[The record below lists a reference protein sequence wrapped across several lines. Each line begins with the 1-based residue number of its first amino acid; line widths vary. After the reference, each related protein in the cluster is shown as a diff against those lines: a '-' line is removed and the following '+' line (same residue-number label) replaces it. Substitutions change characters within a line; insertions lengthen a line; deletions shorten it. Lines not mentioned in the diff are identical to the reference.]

1 MKLKDIL
8 SRAASAVLTVPYAV
22 ILQTSPAIAGESQP
36 GNIKPTKKAYSTLVR
51 QFNNYL
57 TYDGSL
63 SAYDPI
69 PTPLIDYLFANPNP
83 KGDRTPKCGDDEIT
97 VSEANYCAPSSEIFF
112 ILSKLNKQP
121 YNDHFATQAIAGLN
135 IYSAYIVA
143 RQVANHATSTLN
155 FGFEDS
161 ERQSFLH
168 DCFSGELLRSV
179 YNPSGDLTQVAETVG
194 DDMSRFMNLGLE
206 KHSGG
211 DPNLAAIKRAAFQ
224 FGFNPSNS
232 CLDYKPPVTTGYA
245 FN

>member
-1 MKLKDIL
+1 MNFNDIA
-8 SRAASAVLTVPYAV
+8 SRAASAVVSIPCAV
-22 ILQTSPAIAGESQP
+22 ILQTTPAIAGESQP

-51 QFNNYL
+51 QLNNYL

-69 PTPLIDYLFANPNP
+69 PTPLIDYLFPNP
-83 KGDRTPKCGDDEIT
+83 KGDRTPKCGDGEIT
-97 VSEANYCAPSSEIFF
+97 VSEANYCPASAEIFL
-112 ILSKLNKQP
+112 ILSKLNKQS
-121 YNDHFATQAIAGLN
+121 YNDHFATQAVAGLN
-135 IYSAYIVA
+135 IYSAYTVA

-161 ERQSFLH
+161 ERQSLLH

-179 YNPSGDLTQVAETVG
+179 YVPSGNLTQVAETVG